1 MANGNGTNLATPL
14 APTIPLAPKGKGK
27 GKGKKA
33 PASVTPDDD
42 APQYSL
48 EDAATKAATAIKNY
62 QYSTNESSAVVTRLA
77 NKRLAKLATSLLQS

>member
-14 APTIPLAPKGKGK
+14 APTTPLAPKGKGK

-62 QYSTNESSAVVTRLA
+62 QYSTNESSALVTRLA

>member
-14 APTIPLAPKGKGK
+14 APTTPLAPKGKGK

>member
-14 APTIPLAPKGKGK
+14 APTTPLAPQGKGK